1 MFNYGTNN
9 MRPGPTPERVLSL
22 VRLVEQESK
31 GYTENDL
38 IKVIRNNNLESGKG
52 EDIRGII
59 RVALE
64 LMLLVEKNGIYIV
77 NEKCSYA
84 IRSYENFR
92 RYVSKFASSQPES
105 LFFKLTEL
113 IIKANA
119 LIFDYPSA
127 SDIASYA
134 QNNGILNIKEQEV
147 YGWRFWFRFL
157 GFGYLSSGGFIPNMK
172 IRIEDAIK
180 TLNKN
185 QYMDCFEF
193 IGFLQKEIPEIA
205 FINKNDG
212 LPMAVSNGLRT
223 LHNLGIIQL
232 EDIADAKY
240 IVLYNIQGEEF
251 NKFSGV
257 KILGDNNGE

>member
-1 MFNYGTNN
+1 MFNSGTNN

-22 VRLVEQESK
+22 ARLVEQEHK

-38 IKVIRNNNLESGKG
+38 IKVIRNNDLEIGKG
-52 EDIRGII
+52 EEIRSVIK
-59 RVALE
+59 VALE
-64 LMLLVEKNGIYIV
+64 LMLIVERNGIYIA
-77 NEKCSYA
+77 NDKCSYA
-84 IRSYENFR
+84 IKSYMNFR
-92 RYVSKFASSQPES
+92 QYVSNFASSQPES
-105 LFFKLTEL
+105 LFFRFTEL

-127 SDIASYA
+127 SDLASYA

-180 TLNKN
+180 SLKRN

-205 FINKNDG
+205 FIKKNDV

-223 LHNLGIIQL
+223 LHTLGIIQL

-257 KILGDNNGE
+257 NILGDNNG